1 MWQNTSH
8 IATGMTDA
16 RRGPEGNV
24 TTERRTTAVTP
35 LRVQH
40 LVINVRDME
49 ESHRFYTEV
58 LGFEQVAELDQ
69 RPRMH
74 MRFYKGGT
82 DNHHDLALAA
92 VRDASALPEP
102 AEWSM
107 VARQLGL
114 NHMAVQYPDR
124 ESWLKQVEHLQACGV
139 KFHIRGEHGMSHSVY
154 ISDPN
159 GYGIEVLYDLPEE
172 VYEGDVNAAF
182 NYFKPLPTEGPGAL
196 EDGVD
201 NPVFG
206 KA

>member
-1 MWQNTSH
+1 MASQQGTRAS
-8 IATGMTDA
+8 A
-16 RRGPEGNV
+16 
-24 TTERRTTAVTP
+24 P

-40 LVINVRDME
+40 LVINVRDMD

-58 LGFEQVAELDQ
+58 MGFEQVAELDQ

-74 MRFYKGGT
+74 MRFYKGCT

-92 VRDASALPEP
+92 VRDPASLPSP
-102 AEWSM
+102 DDWSM
-107 VARQLGL
+107 VARKLGL

-124 ESWLKQVEHLQACGV
+124 DSWLKQIEHLQAQGV
-139 KFHIRGEHGMSHSVY
+139 KFHVRGEHGMSHSVY

-172 VYEGDVNAAF
+172 VYKDDMQSAF
-182 NYFKPLPTEGPGAL
+182 TYFKVLPTEGPEAL

-201 NPVFG
+201 NPVFSR
-206 KA
+206 A